1 MLRFLAPLLFAPLLA
16 AQGQQQQQSD
26 TDANA
31 PALPVIHSRIV
42 ITATPLGP
50 PLEQRNAAAFR
61 ETLFSRDDQVFHLLD
76 AGIDAGQHEGGGKSL
91 EIRRFGFNLDHGGVN
106 MGVRVMV
113 DNVPQNQSTQ
123 GHGQGYLGSLKTLIP
138 ELIDEVDV
146 VNGPFSAE
154 YGDFSGLGAVH
165 IRLRETMP
173 DVLTLRLQGGSFD
186 SRRAFASWS
195 PDWRRR
201 DAILAYEGS
210 YSNGPFLQPLRYRR
224 DNVSG
229 NCVWQFGA
237 ASRAGLKWNGGLNRF
252 FSSGQVP
259 TDEVFAGRLSPFGTL
274 SDGDGGNVQTGRLAS
289 YWRRELGASVLKLD
303 GFLERT
309 LFDLYSNFTFFLND
323 PERGDAI
330 QQHDSRLSQGGSVQY
345 LRPQAFGWG
354 AGLLTAGGNLLASQ
368 NNIDLRSRVGRD
380 PVELLTADHARI
392 FNAGAYVQQTV
403 ELSGRRVQLGGGLRL
418 DRFDY
423 DVTDLL
429 DRHPERRR
437 GEARLQPKAHFSY
450 TPSHRWPARLFFYY
464 GRGIASIDARGAVRR
479 PESPLVNTND
489 FFQFGAAH
497 RAARWWVEESL
508 FLIHNSH
515 QLVYVPDDGTV
526 EFTGPSRAYGFEVK
540 TSVALTGVLALQ
552 GGVTKVLSAYYR
564 DTEPRVYLDSAPH
577 LVASAALTLARW
589 KGWAGS
595 LRMRAINHYRLD
607 GLDASIRASGHTI
620 FDAAVSRR
628 LHRDL
633 DLNFAADNLFDRFY
647 WETQNYFTSRLAGQE
662 PAERIH
668 ATPGYGRTLVVGL
681 TFRFGGK

>member
-1 MLRFLAPLLFAPLLA
+1 MLRWFAPLFLLPLLPSQ
-16 AQGQQQQQSD
+16 AQQGA
-26 TDANA
+26 TDAA
-31 PALPVIHSRIV
+31 GPPGLPIIHSSIV

-113 DNVPQNQSTQ
+113 DNVPQNQPTQ

-165 IRLRETMP
+165 IRLRESLP
-173 DVLTLRLQGGSFD
+173 EVLTLRFQGGSFE
-186 SRRAFASWS
+186 SRRAFAAWS
-195 PDWRRR
+195 PDLRRR
-201 DAILAYEGS
+201 DAIVAFES
-210 YSNGPFLQPLRYRR
+210 SFSNGPFLQPLGYRR
-224 DNVSG
+224 DNASG
-229 NCVWQFGA
+229 NYTWRAGP
-237 ASRAGLKWNGGLNRF
+237 ASRLGLRWSGGLNRF
-252 FSSGQVP
+252 FSSGQIP
-259 TDEVFAGRLSPFGTL
+259 TDEVLSGRLSPFGTL
-274 SDGDGGNVQTGRLAS
+274 SDGDGGNAQAGRLAS

-303 GFLERT
+303 AFLERS
-309 LFDLYSNFTFFLND
+309 LADLYSNFTFFLKD

-330 QQHDSRLSQGGSVQY
+330 QQHDSRLSPGANVQY
-345 LRPQAFGWG
+345 LRPQTLRWG
-354 AGLLTAGGNLLASQ
+354 AGVFTAGGNLLAGRV
-368 NNIDLRSRVGRD
+368 NVDLRRRAGRD
-380 PVELLTADHARI
+380 PVQLVTAAHARI
-392 FNAGAYVQQTV
+392 LNAGAYVQQTV
-403 ELSGRRVQLGGGLRL
+403 ELAGRKLQLGGGLRA

-423 DVTDLL
+423 QVTD
-429 DRHPERRR
+429 RIEPEPGRCR

-450 TPSHRWPARLFFYY
+450 TPSHHLPARLFLHY
-464 GRGIASIDARGAVRR
+464 GRGIASIDARGAVRK

-489 FFQFGAAH
+489 FFQFGVSH
-497 RAARWWVEESL
+497 RSSRWWVEESL

-515 QLVYVPDDGTV
+515 QLVYVPDDGSI
-526 EFTGPSRAYGFEVK
+526 EFTDPSRAYGFEVK
-540 TSVALTGVLALQ
+540 TSVAVTSALALQ
-552 GGVTKVLSAYYR
+552 GGITKVLNAYYR
-564 DTEPRVYLDSAPH
+564 GTEPRVYLDSAPH
-577 LVASAALTLARW
+577 FVAGAGLTLSRW

-607 GLDASIRASGHTI
+607 GRDASIRASGHTV
-620 FDAAVSRR
+620 FDAAFSRR
-628 LHRDL
+628 LRRDL
-633 DLNFAADNLFDRFY
+633 DLNLGVDNLFDRFY

-668 ATPGYGRTLVVGL
+668 ATPGYGRTVVAGL
-681 TFRFGGK
+681 TLRFGGK